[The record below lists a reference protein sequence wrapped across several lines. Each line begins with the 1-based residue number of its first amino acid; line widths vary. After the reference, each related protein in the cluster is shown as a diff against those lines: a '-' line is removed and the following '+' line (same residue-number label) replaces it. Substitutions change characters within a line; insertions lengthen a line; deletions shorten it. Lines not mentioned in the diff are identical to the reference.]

1 MMAMVVCVS
10 DFWVSTKMG
19 DQTLNR
25 DLLDYFDGEIV
36 YCEETG
42 DDSLNQQL
50 SEICRSFEDEVSGS
64 QKTDKSALN
73 QLQLNRIQ
81 SLEDEGLVDSFFRM
95 VYLLKEEQ
103 GPSFFLDLVLNFSRD
118 ARIVMGDM
126 AKALFSE
133 SSVVD
138 FDVLNQHCIK
148 LKGSSACIG
157 ARKVSNVCDVF
168 IQAVGKKSK
177 DECLEALRNIEREY
191 HDLQSKTESI
201 MQLEKE
207 IVSAESPQS

>member
-1 MMAMVVCVS
+1 M
-10 DFWVSTKMG
+10 TKMG
-19 DQTLNR
+19 DQALNQEF
-25 DLLDYFDGEIV
+25 LDYFDGEIV

-42 DDSLNQQL
+42 DGSLNQQL
-50 SEICRSFEDEVSGS
+50 SEIYQSFEDEVSDS
-64 QKTDKSALN
+64 QKVDKSALK
-73 QLQLNRIQ
+73 QLQLDRIQ
-81 SLEDEGLVDSFFRM
+81 SLEDEGLVDSYFRIP
-95 VYLLKEEQ
+95 YLLKEEQ
-103 GPSFFLDLVLNFSRD
+103 GPSFFLDLVLNFLRD

-126 AKALFSE
+126 AMALE
-133 SSVVD
+133 LSVVD

-168 IQAVGKKSK
+168 IRAVGKKSK
-177 DECLEALRNIEREY
+177 DECLQALRNIEREY
-191 HDLQSKTESI
+191 HDLQRKTENI